1 MDFNEPP
8 ITADQSEDRAIRSV
22 IKKIRGSET
31 GIAAILAGSM
41 IMTNVVALVTTI
53 AFGRLLE
60 ESGYG
65 ELSAILASFII
76 LSVPGAALQVAT
88 AREGAL
94 GRLGEGAQFSN
105 TLARWTRALVAV
117 TISVAGISAALRFQI
132 AHVIGVDQEWAA
144 AAVPPAACVWILLS
158 VQRGALQAT
167 RAYLTVGLSMIAEQ
181 TARLALGVGL
191 ASAGLGVTGAYL
203 GTPLAM
209 IVTAVVLGL
218 LLQSRLGIR
227 DRGTEHRGMRQLAL
241 DARTAIAGLAL
252 IAILQNIDL
261 IVAQHRFSKA
271 TAGTY
276 AQVAVAAKVVV
287 WVAIG
292 IGFYLLPEAARKHA
306 ANEDARPVLIKALA
320 MTGAVA
326 APCLL
331 IYSFAPN
338 ILLKLAFGPKYSGN
352 GGQALFELGAA
363 MALLSVCYL
372 AVQLLL
378 ALGEWKFLI
387 GLAIIAI
394 TEPIALL
401 TIPGENDING
411 FATTVLV
418 IQAIAASGA
427 LVAAYRASAAP
438 PEKSAHLGSSAVQT
452 PNRATS
458 T

>member
-1 MDFNEPP
+1 M
-8 ITADQSEDRAIRSV
+8 IA
-22 IKKIRGSET
+22 KIRGSET

-94 GRLGEGAQFSN
+94 GQLGEGGQFSN

-117 TISVAGISAALRFQI
+117 TIAVAGISITLRFKL
-132 AHVIGVDQEWAA
+132 ADLIGVDQEWAA

-158 VQRGALQAT
+158 IQRGALQAT

-181 TARLALGVGL
+181 TARLLLGVGL

-209 IVTAVVLGL
+209 VVTAAVLAF
-218 LLQSRLGIR
+218 LLQSRLGKR
-227 DRGTEHRGMRQLAL
+227 DPDTEHRGLRQLAL
-241 DARTAIAGLAL
+241 NARTAIAGLAL

-261 IVAQHRFSKA
+261 IVAQHRFLKS

-306 ANEDARPVLIKALA
+306 DNEDARPVLIKALA

-326 APCLL
+326 APCLI
-331 IYSFAPN
+331 IYTFAPN
-338 ILLKLAFGPKYSGN
+338 LLLKLAFGPKYSGQ
-352 GGQALFELGAA
+352 GGQALLELGAA

-378 ALGEWKFLI
+378 ALGESKFLI
-387 GLAIIAI
+387 GLAIVAIA
-394 TEPIALL
+394 EPIALL

-418 IQAIAASGA
+418 VQAIAAGGS
-427 LVAAYRASAAP
+427 LIAAYRASAAP
-438 PEKSAHLGSSAVQT
+438 PAVSPELGSSTVQT
-452 PNRATS
+452 PNRAAS